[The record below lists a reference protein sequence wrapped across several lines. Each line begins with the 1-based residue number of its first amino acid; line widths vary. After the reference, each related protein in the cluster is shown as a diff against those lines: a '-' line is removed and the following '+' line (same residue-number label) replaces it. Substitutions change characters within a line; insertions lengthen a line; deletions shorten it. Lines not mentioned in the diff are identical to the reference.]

1 MSLMNCTLACNWIES
16 LTGTLFAPG
25 RKASGIQSPGRY
37 SLPTDVLVQIFYE
50 LCQFLYEFL

>member
-1 MSLMNCTLACNWIES
+1 MNCIPACNWIES

-25 RKASGIQSPGRY
+25 RKASGIQSPGLY

-50 LCQFLYEFL
+50 FCQFLYEFL